1 MIKLNDNQVLY
12 PHINQNGVRPGPRK
26 LAQFIQAMK
35 LRNVPK
41 LYSQDGK
48 GDDARVFVKLFD
60 PCGSM
65 TWFITEFSEVA
76 PDGYPNLAFGY
87 VTGGFEPEL
96 GYISLDE
103 LANVQGPLGIGIEI
117 DTHSFLPKTLAEV
130 KALGHRA

>member
-1 MIKLNDNQVLY
+1 MITLTDTQVLH
-12 PHINQNGVRPGPRK
+12 PHIIQNGVRPGPRK

-35 LRNVPK
+35 LRNTPK

-48 GDDARVFVKLFD
+48 GDQAKVFVKLFN
-60 PCGSM
+60 PAGSM

-76 PDGYPNLAFGY
+76 PDGTRNLAFGY

-96 GYISLDE
+96 GYISIEE
-103 LANVQGPLGIGIEI
+103 LANVKGRLGIGIEI
-117 DTHSFLPKTLAEV
+117 DTHGFRPKTLGEV

>member
-1 MIKLNDNQVLY
+1 MITVTDKQVLH

-35 LRNVPK
+35 LRKTPK

-48 GDDARVFVKLFD
+48 GDEAKVFIKLFD
-60 PCGSM
+60 PTGPM

-76 PDGYPNLAFGY
+76 PDGTPNLAFGY

-96 GYISLDE
+96 GYISINE
-103 LANVQGPLGIGIEI
+103 LANVQGRLGIGIEI
-117 DTHSFLPKTLAEV
+117 DTHGFLPKTLAEV
-130 KALGHRA
+130 KALGHKA